1 MIIIPTLE
9 VRKLRY
15 WGVNYV
21 EQLATER
28 DKVYSMPGCL
38 HFTV

>member
-9 VRKLRY
+9 LRKLRY
-15 WGVNYV
+15 WGVNYA

-28 DKVYSMPGCL
+28 DKLYSMPGRL
-38 HFTV
+38 RFPG